1 MRNSPWYILAL
12 IVFIGGSM
20 GYVFAES
27 EVRKVYVT
35 GKHLEDGRGRRGT
48 TTTRYVI
55 ETEQGAFPILTFPII
70 GYSLGA
76 EDVYAGISSGDQI
89 EVRVGQ
95 WPPGILGNSGRT
107 HIMAVF

>member
-1 MRNSPWYILAL
+1 
-12 IVFIGGSM
+12 M

-27 EVRKVYVT
+27 EVRTIHVT
-35 GKHLEDGRGRRGT
+35 GKRLEDGRGRHGT

-55 ETEQGAFPILTFPII
+55 ETEQGALPILTFPII

-76 EDVYAGISSGDQI
+76 EDVYAGISAGDQL

-95 WPPGILGNSGRT
+95 WPPGMLGNSGRT
-107 HIMAVF
+107 YIMTVF